1 MKASAGRPETPYFIN
16 APVDFA
22 LIGGVSIVTF
32 LLLRFFFSSERT
44 SDLVTLSLQL
54 AWVSNWPHASA
65 TCYRLYESQDNVR
78 QYPMTALVLPW
89 ILVAGGAACFTSPEL
104 VAPAFVKLAILWAP
118 FHFAGQSLGIAL
130 IYARRAGFELGGSAR
145 SALSAFLYGIFVAQA
160 VRYETG
166 LQLYDQYGLTY
177 PSLGLPEWLGYGAQ
191 AWLVLSGLAVVIL
204 LARRCLAERR
214 VVPPIVLL
222 PVLTHCVWFLPG
234 ADWASFGEFV
244 PFFHGLQ
251 YLLIAWSMHLKE
263 KLDRGGATPCPR
275 YAFSE
280 TARWSAVNLA
290 GGGLLFWGLPQVMAY
305 FGAPLL
311 FSTGI
316 VASAVQI
323 HHYFVDGVIWK
334 LRRTSVSSPLMAGL
348 DELIG
353 PTAPA
358 RTATA

>member
-1 MKASAGRPETPYFIN
+1 MADSVGRPRSPYFIN

-22 LIGGVSIVTF
+22 LIGGASIVTF

-44 SDLVTLSLQL
+44 SGLVTLSLQL

-65 TCYRLYESQDNVR
+65 TCYRLYESADNVR

-89 ILVAGGAACFTSPEL
+89 ILAAAGAACFSSPDL

-118 FHFAGQSLGIAL
+118 FHFAGQSLGIVL
-130 IYARRAGFELGGSAR
+130 IYARRTGFDLGGGAR
-145 SALSAFLYGIFVAQA
+145 AALSAFLYGIFAAQA
-160 VRYETG
+160 IRYETG
-166 LQLYDQYGLTY
+166 LQSYDQYGLAY
-177 PSLGLPEWLGYGAQ
+177 PSLGLPEWLGAVAQ
-191 AWLVLSGLAVVIL
+191 AWLALSGLAVVVLI
-204 LARRCLAERR
+204 ARRCLAERR
-214 VVPPIVLL
+214 MLPPIVLL
-222 PVLTHCVWFLPG
+222 PMLTHCVWFLPG

-251 YLLIAWSMHLKE
+251 YLVIAWSMHLKE
-263 KLDRGGATPCPR
+263 TLDRGGGEASPGYAAT
-275 YAFSE
+275 E
-280 TARWSAVNLA
+280 TARWGAANLV
-290 GGGLLFWGLPQVMAY
+290 GGAALFWGLPQVMAH

-311 FSTGI
+311 FSTGV

-334 LRRTSVSSPLMAGL
+334 LRRKSVSSPLMAGF

-353 PTAPA
+353 RAA
-358 RTATA
+358 RARAAAA